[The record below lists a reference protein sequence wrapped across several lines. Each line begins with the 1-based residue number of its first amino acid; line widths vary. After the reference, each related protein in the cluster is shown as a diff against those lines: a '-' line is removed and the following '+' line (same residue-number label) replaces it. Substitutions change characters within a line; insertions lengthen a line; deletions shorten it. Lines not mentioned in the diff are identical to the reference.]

1 MKKILGLF
9 CVIGGF
15 LWGLKPIYDA
25 IFNGRRMNQGYI
37 PSDLTDYISFIFP
50 FLCIGGLMVVYSHY
64 KKEVRNS
71 VMILIAAVILSGLFH
86 FSEVYFYGSDIPFG
100 FIFMFTGTI
109 CMIIGS
115 IYLFFQLKKVR
126 GITSFLSWTAIA
138 LFLDNFLLIV
148 LAFLTEVLP
157 EQITN
162 PIMAILMVSVGFIWS
177 VLGLD
182 ALMLEKQNTNKTQ
195 TSTNFRV

>member
-1 MKKILGLF
+1 MKKTLGWF
-9 CVIGGF
+9 CIIGGF
-15 LWGLKPIYDA
+15 LWGVKPIYDS

-37 PSDLTDYISFIFP
+37 PSDPSDYISFIFP
-50 FLCIGGLMVVYSHY
+50 LLCIGGLLVVYSRY

-71 VMILIAAVILSGLFH
+71 VIILITAVILSGLFH
-86 FSEVYFYGSDIPFG
+86 FSEIYFYGSALPFG
-100 FIFMFTGTI
+100 FIFMFTGI
-109 CMIIGS
+109 LCMIIGS

-126 GITSFLSWTAIA
+126 GKTSLLSWTAIV

-177 VLGLD
+177 VFGLA
-182 ALMLEKQNTNKTQ
+182 ALMLEKQDTIKTQ